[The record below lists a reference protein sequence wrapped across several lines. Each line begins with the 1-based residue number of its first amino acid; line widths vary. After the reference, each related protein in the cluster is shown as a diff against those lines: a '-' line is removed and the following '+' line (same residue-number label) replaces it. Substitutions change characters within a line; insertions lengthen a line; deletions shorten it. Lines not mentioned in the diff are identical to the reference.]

1 MAYGS
6 IKVDNIIYDDSG
18 DVTLPVSSIH
28 SSISGILTVT
38 GDIKTTGG
46 DVVAEA
52 GVFVGT
58 LGAAATPTYTFSGD
72 NNTGLYA
79 SAADQISITTSGTAK
94 LTVKSDGKVGIGTTA
109 PDYGIHLH
117 SSSSY
122 LKISNSGTGEGGS
135 DGLIVGIDGTGNC
148 DIWNY
153 ENKFTRFAT
162 NNTERMRIDNSGN
175 VGIGGTPTA
184 GILHTIGS
192 GANQAIRFEC
202 TDDNHVR
209 LELDADRSTGSVL
222 ASFEGLWNGTT
233 VTRIQTLA
241 GANDESDAD
250 LLFLTKGNTDGAPVE
265 RMRIDSSGEVKI
277 TNTGSSDGS
286 TVSQLILYTDNS
298 GTNDD
303 FTQRIAFE
311 RANSA
316 GMIYTAIDSIRTG
329 TYNTDTA
336 IKCNDGGTLGEKIRI
351 LSTGG
356 ITFNGDTATANALDD
371 YEEGTFTPT
380 LTDTSGVAVVSP
392 AYSNGNYVK
401 IGNTVTVTYYSSSL
415 SISNSGN
422 STATI
427 ANMPFTCWNSTGHYP
442 VASFTHTTCF
452 STSAGSAAT
461 NIQNGFMGTN
471 TATLYATNETATNN
485 ARWSTGG
492 YLMFSITYRTA

>member
-153 ENKFTRFAT
+153 ENKFIRFAT
-162 NNTERMRIDNSGN
+162 NNSERLRIDSSGSLLIGGTLPSSPNITLTGSTGAATFAGDLTVNTDALFVDASAKNVGIGTSAPGYKLHVKDGSGTAYRNLAWFQGTGTHATAGFERAVALGASNAGAHVDGWNGTSGSRGSTFLLLQSAGGN
-175 VGIGGTPTA
+175 VGIGD
-184 GILHTIGS
+184 
-192 GANQAIRFEC
+192 
-202 TDDNHVR
+202 TDP
-209 LELDADRSTGSVL
+209 
-222 ASFEGLWNGTT
+222 
-233 VTRIQTLA
+233 
-241 GANDESDAD
+241 
-250 LLFLTKGNTDGAPVE
+250 NT
-265 RMRIDSSGEVKI
+265 
-277 TNTGSSDGS
+277 
-286 TVSQLILYTDNS
+286 
-298 GTNDD
+298 
-303 FTQRIAFE
+303 
-311 RANSA
+311 
-316 GMIYTAIDSIRTG
+316 
-329 TYNTDTA
+329 
-336 IKCNDGGTLGEKIRI
+336 
-351 LSTGG
+351 
-356 ITFNGDTATANALDD
+356 
-371 YEEGTFTPT
+371 
-380 LTDTSGVAVVSP
+380 
-392 AYSNGNYVK
+392 
-401 IGNTVTVTYYSSSL
+401 SL
-415 SISNSGN
+415 SIKKP
-422 STATI
+422 I
-427 ANMPFTCWNSTGHYP
+427 D
-442 VASFTHTTCF
+442 
-452 STSAGSAAT
+452 SAAYGSGT
-461 NIQNGFMGTN
+461 RMLDFKSYFKTSSNGPYFN
-471 TATLYATNETATNN
+471 LD
-485 ARWSTGG
+485 
-492 YLMFSITYRTA
+492 LP